1 MRGLATLG
9 WLLFMLA
16 LVAAPVRA
24 EEIEIR
30 SASLRLSEENLLLA
44 ADFEF
49 ELRPRLAEWVTNGV
63 PLHFVVEFE
72 LKRIRWW
79 WFDERIVARRLQTRL
94 SYHALSRSYR
104 LSTGLLQQN
113 YASLEEALNVL
124 RHVRGWPAAERSVLQ
139 PDATYQAAVRMR
151 LDTSQLPR
159 PFQLSALTSRELTL
173 ESAWLRFEYRS
184 PAPGAAPVLPAPAAP
199 PAPSSPS
206 SPSPPSVPS
215 APFPPSTPS
224 APEPRE
230 PGEEAAR

>member
-1 MRGLATLG
+1 MRGLATLR

-16 LVAAPVRA
+16 LATAPLRA

-30 SASLRLSEENLLLA
+30 NASLRNGEESLLLS
-44 ADFEF
+44 ADFDF

-79 WFDERIVARRLQTRL
+79 WFDERIVTRRLQTRL

-124 RHVRGWPAAERSVLQ
+124 RRVRGWPAAERSVVQ

-151 LDTSQLPR
+151 LDSSQLPR

-173 ESAWLRFEYRS
+173 ESAWLRFEFRAPTPGAAA
-184 PAPGAAPVLPAPAAP
+184 PAPGAAPPAPGAAP
-199 PAPSSPS
+199 PAPP
-206 SPSPPSVPS
+206 
-215 APFPPSTPS
+215 

-230 PGEEAAR
+230 QREPAEESAR